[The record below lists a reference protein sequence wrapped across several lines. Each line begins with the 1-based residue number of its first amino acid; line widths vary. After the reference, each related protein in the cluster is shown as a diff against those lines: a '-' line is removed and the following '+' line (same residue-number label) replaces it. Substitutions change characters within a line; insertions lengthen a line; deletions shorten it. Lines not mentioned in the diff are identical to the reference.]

1 MLASYGFGVHQGS
14 HPMGESKLKR
24 SRAKEMLLS
33 CAGEQTA
40 GGRVQVR
47 WEADGAATPM
57 GQLAYFIEFLT
68 LTGLWSGWQ
77 DGCPLSYVSPN
88 APSKAEVLGTW
99 MLSILSG
106 HRRYSHVTTIRCD
119 GVNPGLLGMNKVISE
134 DALRRALLAIPEE
147 AGVSW
152 LDGHLSE
159 STAPLLDVPWV
170 LDIDTTIKPLYGKQ
184 EGAVVSYNPKKPGRP
199 SHSYHTYLMA
209 GLRLVM
215 GVEVKAGN
223 EHSGRHTLPGL
234 LRLLDALPAHHKP
247 KMVRGDCGFGS
258 DGIMREL
265 EARAQPYLFKLRL
278 SKNVKRHIERLFRV
292 SGWTDA
298 GQGWEGIDSTLVL
311 TGWERARR
319 VAVLRRPLQGE
330 MLVAQEDDGQQL
342 LGFIEADRK
351 GGKRIT
357 GYEYAV
363 LVTNLDHEIL
373 SLGQLYRDRADA
385 ENTFDE
391 LKNQWGWGG
400 FTTQD
405 RHRCQL
411 SARAVALIYNWWS
424 LFVRL
429 ANPEARL
436 EAITSRPWLMSSV
449 GRRTEHAGQTTITL
463 TGQHA
468 YFDKARQVLTAISSQ
483 LQAWLGEAAEQLK
496 SRSVWM
502 RCCEHLKRAL
512 AAVGPAPPLRLL
524 TNHSNSVG

>member
-1 MLASYGFGVHQGS
+1 MAGYGFEPDGWS
-14 HPMGESKLKR
+14 HPMGESKFKR
-24 SRAKEMLLS
+24 LRSEEMLMT
-33 CAGEQTA
+33 CAGVQTA
-40 GGRVQVR
+40 GGRVQIR
-47 WEADGAATPM
+47 WEADSAATPI

-77 DGCPLSYVSPN
+77 DRCPLSYTSPN
-88 APSKAEVLGTW
+88 APSKADVLGTW

-119 GVNPGLLGMNKVISE
+119 GVNPGLLGMHKVISE
-134 DALRRALLAIPEE
+134 DALRRALLAIGEDE
-147 AGVSW
+147 GVVW
-152 LDGHLSE
+152 LDGHLRE
-159 STAPLLDVPWV
+159 STAPLLDAPWI

-184 EGAVVSYNPKKPGRP
+184 EGAEVSYNPKKPGRP

-223 EHSGRHTLPGL
+223 EHSGSHTLPGL
-234 LRLLDALPAHHKP
+234 LRLLDELPTPRKP

-278 SKNVKRHIERLFRV
+278 SKNVKRHIERLFHV
-292 SGWTDA
+292 SGWCDA
-298 GQGWEGIDSTLVL
+298 GQGWEGIDSTLAL
-311 TGWERARR
+311 TGWADKRR
-319 VAVLRRPLQGE
+319 VVVLRRPLQGE
-330 MLVAQEDDGQQL
+330 MLVAQDDNGQQL

-351 GGKRIT
+351 SGKRIT

-373 SLGQLYRDRADA
+373 TLGQLYRDRADA
-385 ENTFDE
+385 ENAFDE

-400 FTTQD
+400 FTTHD
-405 RHRCQL
+405 LHRCQL

-436 EAITSRPWLMSSV
+436 EAMTSRPWLMSSV
-449 GRRTEHAGQTTITL
+449 GRATSHAGQTTITL

-468 YFDKARQVLTAISSQ
+468 YFDKARQVLMRVSSQ
-483 LQAWLGEAAEQLK
+483 LQAWVSEAAEQLGIT
-496 SRSVWM
+496 SVWLL
-502 RCCEHLKRAL
+502 CCDHLKRTI
-512 AAVGPAPPLRLL
+512 AAIGPPQFVRLL
-524 TNHSNSVG
+524 TSDADGIG

>member
-342 LGFIEADRK
+342 LGFIEADRQ

-363 LVTNLDHEIL
+363 LVTNLVHEIL

-405 RHRCQL
+405 LHRCQL

-483 LQAWLGEAAEQLK
+483 LQAWLSEAAEQLK

-512 AAVGPAPPLRLL
+512 AAVGPPPPLRLL
-524 TNHSNSVG
+524 TNHANSVG